1 MTDHS
6 DNWDALFSSE
16 IPHGYEFKLSC
27 TVFPP
32 EVSSTHSEQS
42 EFAAAQGKCIATFL
56 LLPSSQ
62 YDPTVCIIFTDQ
74 TFIWEIAELDCSPTH
89 ITQIAADATVFYK
102 LPSLVH
108 SQFSQ
113 LALSCMVMVKQ
124 QTSEETCNQNGA
136 EETII
141 ACFPAS
147 VRELHLG

>member
-1 MTDHS
+1 M
-6 DNWDALFSSE
+6 
-16 IPHGYEFKLSC
+16 
-27 TVFPP
+27 
-32 EVSSTHSEQS
+32 
-42 EFAAAQGKCIATFL
+42 
-56 LLPSSQ
+56 
-62 YDPTVCIIFTDQ
+62 
-74 TFIWEIAELDCSPTH
+74 H

-136 EETII
+136 EETIM

-147 VRELHLG
+147 VRELHLGYSSQQQSSFSCSEN